1 MSRVKTGDEFGY
13 IFVNSCLGVPII
25 LAPIWPYLV
34 PKYAVYNTSQI
45 WANKF

>member
-13 IFVNSCLGVPII
+13 IFAYSCLGVLII
-25 LAPIWPYLV
+25 LALTWPYLV

-45 WANKF
+45 WAILF